1 MTADGTASA
10 KAGRGVTVRQASW
23 RGIISLLA
31 ISGVVVTALFLSSDI
46 EEFAAEGLR
55 LAVERVLPTTLP
67 FMVISGFAAS
77 LITPESLPRLS
88 RLLAL
93 LFGVSEEGVSALIIG
108 NLTGFPIGSKMT
120 AEIYSCGRL
129 DKREA
134 ECLSAYSSN
143 PSAPFVVSTVGA
155 GLLGDLEL
163 GVILL
168 ISLMA
173 GTLLSAQ
180 VFRGKC
186 SKMSKTTINAR
197 QKYSFV
203 DSVRGAAEASVSMI
217 AFITVFFTA
226 SKMSAKILGST
237 PLSALI
243 ILFSE
248 VTGAVSFIADFSDA
262 GAIGQVGL
270 CAFALGFG
278 GVSVMLQSAAFS
290 TSAGLGL
297 KRYFCV
303 KICEGVFSA
312 LVAMLLCFLLHN

>member
-1 MTADGTASA
+1 MPATRSVGQIAI
-10 KAGRGVTVRQASW
+10 RQRAW

-31 ISGVVVTALFLSSDI
+31 ISGVVVTALFLSRDI
-46 EEFAAEGLR
+46 GEFAAEGLK

-67 FMVISGFAAS
+67 FMVISGLAAS

-120 AEIYSCGRL
+120 AELYSCGRL

-134 ECLSAYSSN
+134 ECLIAYSSN
-143 PSAPFVVSTVGA
+143 PSPPFVVATVGA

-168 ISLMA
+168 TSLMA

-180 VFRGKC
+180 IFRGKY
-186 SKMSKTTINAR
+186 SKISKTVINAR

-203 DSVRGAAEASVSMI
+203 DSVRSAAEASVSMI
-217 AFITVFFTA
+217 AFITVFFSA
-226 SKMSAKILGST
+226 SKMSARLLGST
-237 PLSALI
+237 PLSVLV
-243 ILFSE
+243 ILLSE
-248 VTGAVSFIADFSDA
+248 VTGAVSFVADLSAA
-262 GAIGQVGL
+262 GVVVQIGL

-290 TSAGLGL
+290 TSKGLRLG
-297 KRYFCV
+297 RYFLI
-303 KICEGVFSA
+303 KISEGVFSA
-312 LVAMLLCFLLHN
+312 LVAMLLSYPLLG